1 MSDLLRDIDE
11 EALKINGIIETYL
24 PKGTELNNTLVS
36 AMGYSFLSGGKRIR
50 PLILLKVCQLFE
62 KPDIR
67 GARAMAAALEMIHTY
82 SLIHDDLP
90 AMDDDD
96 MRRGKPSNH
105 KVYGEGMAILAG
117 DGLLNLAYETGLSA
131 CEEAEDPSERE
142 RRVKALSIISQRA
155 GYNGMVGGQSLD
167 VEMTGKEI
175 SREMLDYIYKNKTS
189 ALLEGAF
196 MAGAVLGGASEEEV
210 DTFMRIGT
218 KIGLAFQIRDD
229 ILDVTSTSE
238 ELGKPINS
246 DKDNDKYT
254 YVRLYGSERA
264 AEQVERLSEE
274 AEKLFDSM
282 ELHGDKSFLKD
293 LISYLTKRKK

>member
-1 MSDLLRDIDE
+1 
-11 EALKINGIIETYL
+11 
-24 PKGTELNNTLVS
+24 
-36 AMGYSFLSGGKRIR
+36 
-50 PLILLKVCQLFE
+50 
-62 KPDIR
+62 
-67 GARAMAAALEMIHTY
+67 
-82 SLIHDDLP
+82 
-90 AMDDDD
+90 
-96 MRRGKPSNH
+96 
-105 KVYGEGMAILAG
+105 
-117 DGLLNLAYETGLSA
+117 
-131 CEEAEDPSERE
+131 
-142 RRVKALSIISQRA
+142 
-155 GYNGMVGGQSLD
+155 
-167 VEMTGKEI
+167 MTGKEI